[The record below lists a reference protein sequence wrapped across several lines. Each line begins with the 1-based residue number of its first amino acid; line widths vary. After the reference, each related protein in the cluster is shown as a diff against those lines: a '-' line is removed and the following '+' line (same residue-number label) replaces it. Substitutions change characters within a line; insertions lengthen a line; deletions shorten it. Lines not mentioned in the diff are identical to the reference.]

1 MSELRTNRIV
11 PRDGI
16 TSGTFNG
23 GGIIQVKQAV
33 QTQPQIQN
41 PAGDFHG
48 SGGNNFSAMTDIPGL
63 SVDITPSRSDS
74 KILVSYHLY
83 IGGNN
88 TVTYIRLLRDS
99 TGLAI
104 PSGVVNGSTGVNFTT
119 TSSNGFM
126 STNSFQFLDSPAT
139 TSSVTYKLQW
149 AGNSSGYAL
158 YLNRYPG
165 GSTSYIG
172 SSSLTVMEV
181 SG

>member
-33 QTQPQIQN
+33 QTQPQTGT
-41 PAGDFHG
+41 AADFHA
-48 SGGNNFSAMTDIPGL
+48 SGGNNFSAFADISGL

>member
-11 PRDGI
+11 PRDGL

-33 QTQPQIQN
+33 QTQPQDA

-48 SGGNNFSAMTDIPGL
+48 SGGNNFSAMADIPGL
-63 SVDITPSRSDS
+63 SVAITPSRSDS
-74 KILVSYHLY
+74 KILISYHLY
-83 IGGNN
+83 IGGQN

-104 PSGVVNGSTGVNFTT
+104 PSGMTNASTGVNFTT

-126 STNSFQFLDSPAT
+126 HTHSFQFLDSPAT
-139 TSSVTYKLQW
+139 TSPVTYKLQW
-149 AGNSSGYAL
+149 AGNSSAYTL

-165 GSTSYIG
+165 SATNYIG
-172 SSSLTVMEV
+172 SSSITVMEV

>member
-1 MSELRTNRIV
+1 MSELRTNRII
-11 PRDGI
+11 PRDGLP
-16 TSGTFNG
+16 SGSA

-33 QTQPQIQN
+33 QTQPQSAT
-41 PAGDFHG
+41 AGDFHG
-48 SGGNNFSAMTDIPGL
+48 SGGNNFSAMADIPGL

-74 KILVSYHLY
+74 KMLISYHLY

-99 TGLAI
+99 TGLDI
-104 PSGVVNGSTGVNFTT
+104 TSGVTNGSTGVNFVTT
-119 TSSNGFM
+119 ASNGFM

-149 AGNSSGYAL
+149 AGNTSAYTL

>member
-33 QTQPQIQN
+33 QTQPITDT
-41 PAGDFHG
+41 AADFHA
-48 SGGNNFSAMTDIPGL
+48 SGGNNFSAFADISGL

>member
-1 MSELRTNRIV
+1 MSELRTNRII
-11 PRDGI
+11 PRDGLP
-16 TSGTFNG
+16 SGSS

-33 QTQPQIQN
+33 QTQPQSVT
-41 PAGDFHG
+41 AGDFHA
-48 SGGNNFSAMTDIPGL
+48 SGGNNFSAFADIPGL
-63 SVDITPSRSDS
+63 SVSITPSRSDS
-74 KILVSYHLY
+74 KMLISYHLY

-104 PSGVVNGSTGVNFTT
+104 PSGVTNGSTGVNFTT

-149 AGNSSGYAL
+149 AGNASNYTL
-158 YLNRYPG
+158 YLNRYPQS
-165 GSTSYIG
+165 STNYIG
-172 SSSLTVMEV
+172 SSSITVMEV

>member
-11 PRDGI
+11 PRDGL

-33 QTQPQIQN
+33 QTQPQSAS
-41 PAGDFHG
+41 AGDFHG
-48 SGGNNFSAMTDIPGL
+48 GGGNNFSAMADIPGL
-63 SVDITPSRSDS
+63 SVAITPSRSDS
-74 KILVSYHLY
+74 KILISYHLY

-99 TGLAI
+99 IGLAI
-104 PSGVVNGSTGVNFTT
+104 PSGMTNGSTGVNFTA
-119 TSSNGFM
+119 TSNNGFM
-126 STNSFQFLDSPAT
+126 STHSFQFLDSPAT

-149 AGNSSGYAL
+149 AGNSSAYTL

-165 GSTSYIG
+165 SSNSYIG
-172 SSSLTVMEV
+172 SSSITVMEV

>member
-1 MSELRTNRIV
+1 MSELRTKRIV

-33 QTQPQIQN
+33 QTQPQT
-41 PAGDFHG
+41 AAAADFHA
-48 SGGNNFSAMTDIPGL
+48 SGGNNFSAFADIPGL
-63 SVDITPSRSDS
+63 SVSITPSRSDS
-74 KILVSYHLY
+74 KFLVSYHLY

-88 TVTYIRLLRDS
+88 RVTYLRLLRDS

-104 PSGVVNGSTGVNFTT
+104 PSGVTNGSTGVNFTT

-126 STNSFQFLDSPAT
+126 HTNSFQFLDSPAT

-149 AGNSSGYAL
+149 AGNTTGYNL

-165 GSTSYIG
+165 STDSYIG
-172 SSSLTVMEV
+172 SSSITVMDV

>member
-33 QTQPQIQN
+33 QTQPQTGI
-41 PAGDFHG
+41 AGDFHA
-48 SGGNNFSAMTDIPGL
+48 SGGNNFSAFADIPGI

-83 IGGNN
+83 IGSEN
-88 TVTYIRLLRDS
+88 TVTYLRLLRDS

-104 PSGVVNGSTGVNFTT
+104 PTGVTNGTTGVSFITAASNGTMT
-119 TSSNGFM
+119 TS
-126 STNSFQFLDSPAT
+126 TFQFLDSPAT
-139 TSSVTYKLQW
+139 TSSITYKMQW
-149 AGNSSGYAL
+149 AGNTSGYTL
-158 YLNRYPG
+158 YLNRYPHTA
-165 GSTSYIG
+165 TSYIG
-172 SSSLTVMEV
+172 SSSITVMEV

>member
-33 QTQPQIQN
+33 QTQPVTDT
-41 PAGDFHG
+41 AADFHA
-48 SGGNNFSAMTDIPGL
+48 SGGNNFSAFADISGL

-83 IGGNN
+83 IGSEN
-88 TVTYIRLLRDS
+88 TVTYLRLLRDS

-104 PSGVVNGSTGVNFTT
+104 PTGVTNGTTGVNFFTT
-119 TSSNGFM
+119 ASNGTM
-126 STNSFQFLDSPAT
+126 STSSFQFLDSPAT
-139 TSSVTYKLQW
+139 TNSITYKMQW
-149 AGNSSGYAL
+149 AGNTTGYAL
-158 YLNRYPG
+158 YLNRYPH
-165 GSTSYIG
+165 SATSYIG
-172 SSSLTVMEV
+172 SSSITVMEV

>member
-33 QTQPQIQN
+33 QTQPQTGI
-41 PAGDFHG
+41 AGDFHA
-48 SGGNNFSAMTDIPGL
+48 SGGNNFSAFADIPGI

-83 IGGNN
+83 IGSEN
-88 TVTYIRLLRDS
+88 TVTYLRLLRDS

-104 PSGVVNGSTGVNFTT
+104 PTGVT
-119 TSSNGFM
+119 
-126 STNSFQFLDSPAT
+126 L
-139 TSSVTYKLQW
+139 
-149 AGNSSGYAL
+149 
-158 YLNRYPG
+158 
-165 GSTSYIG
+165 
-172 SSSLTVMEV
+172 SLIHI
-181 SG
+181 

>member
-11 PRDGI
+11 PRDGL

-33 QTQPQIQN
+33 QSQPVT
-41 PAGDFHG
+41 ASGASFHD
-48 SGGNNFSAMTDIPGL
+48 SGGNNFSAMADISGL
-63 SVDITPSRSDS
+63 SVAITPTRSDS

-88 TVTYIRLLRDS
+88 TVTYIRLLRNS

-104 PSGVVNGSTGVNFTT
+104 PSGVTNGSTGVNFTT

-126 STNSFQFLDSPAT
+126 STNSFQFLDSPST

-149 AGNSSGYAL
+149 AGNSSYTL

-165 GSTSYIG
+165 SSDNYIG
-172 SSSLTVMEV
+172 SSSITVMEV

>member
-11 PRDGI
+11 PRDGL

-33 QTQPQIQN
+33 QTQPQSAS
-41 PAGDFHG
+41 AGDFHG
-48 SGGNNFSAMTDIPGL
+48 SGGNNFSAMADIPGL
-63 SVDITPSRSDS
+63 SVAITPSRSDS
-74 KILVSYHLY
+74 KILISYHLY
-83 IGGNN
+83 IGGHN

-104 PSGVVNGSTGVNFTT
+104 PSGMTNGSTGVNFTT
-119 TSSNGFM
+119 TSNNGFM
-126 STNSFQFLDSPAT
+126 STHSFQFLDSPAT

-149 AGNSSGYAL
+149 AGNSSAYTL

-165 GSTSYIG
+165 SSNSYIG
-172 SSSLTVMEV
+172 SSSITVMEV

>member
-126 STNSFQFLDSPAT
+126 HTNSFQFLDSPAT

>member
-11 PRDGI
+11 PRDGL

-33 QTQPQIQN
+33 QSQPLDVA
-41 PAGDFHG
+41 AGDFHG
-48 SGGNNFSAMTDIPGL
+48 SGGNNFSAMADIAGL
-63 SVDITPSRSDS
+63 SVAITPSRSDS

-83 IGGNN
+83 IGGHN
-88 TVTYIRLLRDS
+88 TVTYIRLLRNS

-104 PSGVVNGSTGVNFTT
+104 PSGVTNGSTGVNFTT
-119 TSSNGFM
+119 TANNGFM
-126 STNSFQFLDSPAT
+126 STNSFQFLDRPAT

-149 AGNSSGYAL
+149 AGNASNYTL

-165 GSTSYIG
+165 SSTNYIG
-172 SSSLTVMEV
+172 YSSITVMEV

>member
-11 PRDGI
+11 PRDGL

-33 QTQPQIQN
+33 QTQPQSAS
-41 PAGDFHG
+41 AGDFHG
-48 SGGNNFSAMTDIPGL
+48 GGGNNFSAMADIPGL
-63 SVDITPSRSDS
+63 SVAITPSRSDS
-74 KILVSYHLY
+74 KILISYHLY

-104 PSGVVNGSTGVNFTT
+104 PSGMTNGSTGVNFTT
-119 TSSNGFM
+119 TSNNGFM
-126 STNSFQFLDSPAT
+126 STHSFQFLDSPAT

-149 AGNSSGYAL
+149 AGNSSAYTL

-165 GSTSYIG
+165 SSNSYIG
-172 SSSLTVMEV
+172 SSSITVMEV

>member
-11 PRDGI
+11 PRDGL

-33 QTQPQIQN
+33 QSQPIT
-41 PAGDFHG
+41 ASGGDFHG
-48 SGGNNFSAMTDIPGL
+48 SGGNNFSAMADISGL
-63 SVDITPSRSDS
+63 SVTITPTRSDS
-74 KILVSYHLY
+74 KILISYHLY

-88 TVTYIRLLRDS
+88 TVTYIRLLRNS

-104 PSGVVNGSTGVNFTT
+104 PSGMVNGSTGVNFTT
-119 TSSNGFM
+119 TASNGFM
-126 STNSFQFLDSPAT
+126 STNSFQFLDSPDT

-149 AGNSSGYAL
+149 AGNSSYTL

-165 GSTSYIG
+165 SSTSYIG
-172 SSSLTVMEV
+172 SSSITVMEV

>member
-83 IGGNN
+83 IGSEN
-88 TVTYIRLLRDS
+88 TVTYLRLLRDS

-104 PSGVVNGSTGVNFTT
+104 PTGVTNGTTGVNFFTT
-119 TSSNGFM
+119 ASNGTM
-126 STNSFQFLDSPAT
+126 STSSFQFLDSPAT
-139 TSSVTYKLQW
+139 TNSITYKMQW
-149 AGNSSGYAL
+149 AGNTTGYAL
-158 YLNRYPG
+158 YLNRYPH
-165 GSTSYIG
+165 SATSYIG
-172 SSSLTVMEV
+172 SSSITVMEV

>member
-11 PRDGI
+11 PRDGL

-33 QTQPQIQN
+33 QTQPQSAT
-41 PAGDFHG
+41 AGDFHG
-48 SGGNNFSAMTDIPGL
+48 SGGNNFSAMADIAGL
-63 SVDITPSRSDS
+63 SVAITPSRSDS

-83 IGGNN
+83 IGGHN
-88 TVTYIRLLRDS
+88 TVTYIRLLRNS

-104 PSGVVNGSTGVNFTT
+104 PSGVTNGSTGVNFTT
-119 TSSNGFM
+119 TANNGFM

-149 AGNSSGYAL
+149 AGNASNYTL

-165 GSTSYIG
+165 SSTNYIG
-172 SSSLTVMEV
+172 SSSITVMEV